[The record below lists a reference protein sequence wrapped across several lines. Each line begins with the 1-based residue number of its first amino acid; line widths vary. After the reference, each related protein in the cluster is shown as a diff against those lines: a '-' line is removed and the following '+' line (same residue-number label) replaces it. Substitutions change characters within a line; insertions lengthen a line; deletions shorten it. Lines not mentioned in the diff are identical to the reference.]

1 MKKKKK
7 KKHLK
12 FSGLIFILL
21 FLYLIGML
29 GYYAFTLPVKSI
41 TVRGNQLLTE
51 NEIINA
57 ANVDVDTPFFK
68 TSAIKIRK
76 NIEKMPLAEEVVVR
90 RNFLDFK
97 FTIEVKES
105 KILFLNVLNDKLIL
119 DGGKELLDDNRYMG
133 FPTFVNY
140 VPEKIYKKFIKAFA
154 KTNDDTIKMISE
166 IEYNPDKYND
176 VVLDDERF
184 LLRMNDGN
192 QIYINI
198 VNIDKL
204 NKYQSIYS
212 GLKEKGILYLDSS
225 NENYIFET
233 YAMINSKEKNEN

>member
-1 MKKKKK
+1 M
-7 KKHLK
+7 
-12 FSGLIFILL
+12 IL
-21 FLYLIGML
+21 
-29 GYYAFTLPVKSI
+29 
-41 TVRGNQLLTE
+41 E
-51 NEIINA
+51 
-57 ANVDVDTPFFK
+57 
-68 TSAIKIRK
+68 
-76 NIEKMPLAEEVVVR
+76 
-90 RNFLDFK
+90 
-97 FTIEVKES
+97 
-105 KILFLNVLNDKLIL
+105 
-119 DGGKELLDDNRYMG
+119 GGKELLDDNRYMG

-225 NENYIFET
+225 NDNYIFET
-233 YAMINSKEKNEN
+233 YAMIKSKENNEN